1 MVLKI
6 KNMTI
11 SNFKGVSQYSLT
23 FGERTEITGANGT
36 GKTTIA
42 DAWYWLMT
50 GKDSVLTDNP
60 NVVPIGVTEANPTV
74 YAECDIDGKPV
85 SIRKVQTYKNKD
97 GKETTSNQYFVNEVP
112 MTERDY
118 KAKLESY
125 GIDFDKMLVLSHPD
139 YLLRDTSKKGREYVR
154 NEILFPMSQKATDK
168 EIADINKLTDLVSQ
182 LNDYDL
188 GEIEKMQ
195 KATLARI
202 NKEIGKDNTVANA
215 RIDELTRS
223 KKGLSVQAV
232 KKQIDELQA
241 KINNNQQ
248 AQKDTAEKVSKLQ
261 QGILQMKFDRN
272 AIVTAQNDERGEKR
286 YNTFRS
292 LSELREAVK
301 KANNAVSDNNLH
313 IQVKQSTITAAESRI
328 KFLEKEIE
336 KIKADNKIMD
346 CCPTCGQKLPKE
358 RLEEIKKDFED
369 GKEFE
374 INRFTDEIAEQK
386 EICEIKKSE
395 IAILYADNDSAS
407 KIAHKFEQEIKD
419 LEAQLEELET
429 CAPELPTQALYLDNK
444 ISEANHEIE
453 VLQDNN
459 LKEVERNLL
468 GQMATLQN
476 EHAKAFQDEMIDKR
490 IADIRDEIK
499 QAEINRAKAEKLI
512 YQIEQLN
519 KAKNS
524 MLEQSIND
532 HFSIVK
538 WKLFKTLK
546 NGNIEDACTPIVDGY
561 EFGTSTNKGRE
572 ILAKIDI
579 INSLSTYYDQ
589 IFPVFLDNA
598 ENLSAQTEAR
608 LNLVGQ
614 LVEFK
619 VTDTERLNYL

>member
-23 FGERTEITGANGT
+23 FGELTVITGANGT

-42 DAWYWLMT
+42 DAWYWLMA

-168 EIADINKLTDLVSQ
+168 EIADINKLMDLVSQ

-202 NKEIGKDNTVANA
+202 NKEIGKDNAVANA

-248 AQKDTAEKVSKLQ
+248 AQKDTAEKISKLQ
-261 QGILQMKFDRN
+261 EGILQMKFDRN
-272 AIVTAQNDERGEKR
+272 ALVSAQIDEIGAKR
-286 YNTFRS
+286 YNLFRS
-292 LSELREAVK
+292 LSELRETVK

-328 KFLEKEIE
+328 KYLEKEIE
-336 KIKADNKIMD
+336 KVKADNKIMD

-358 RLEEIKKDFED
+358 RLEEIKKEFED

-374 INRFTDEIAEQK
+374 INRFTDEITEQK
-386 EICEIKKSE
+386 EICETKKSE

-429 CAPELPTQALYLDNK
+429 CAPELPTQAIYLDNK

-546 NGNIEDACTPIVDGY
+546 NGNVEDACTPIVDGY

-579 INSLSTYYDQ
+579 INSLSTYYNQ